1 MLTPSE
7 LKMIQLINPQLCWD
21 RVEDQQIPC
30 LQPVKKLSFPAIQDC
45 YLSGARELTKNE
57 EDDDKNNGDF
67 VTKLSFVINKSR
79 NGLRKD
85 EIAFFSAFDWTLTP
99 WEWSTRCIV

>member
-1 MLTPSE
+1 M
-7 LKMIQLINPQLCWD
+7 
-21 RVEDQQIPC
+21 
-30 LQPVKKLSFPAIQDC
+30 KKLSFPAIQDC

-57 EDDDKNNGDF
+57 EDDDDDDKNNGDF

-85 EIAFFSAFDWTLTP
+85 EIAFFSAFD
-99 WEWSTRCIV
+99 